1 MKPGDKN
8 MQNEIDNAIAEL
20 QAAQE
25 NFNCALVK
33 VALGGGEDL
42 ESTIKTQL
50 GIIVPLAEAVAV
62 HMAFQSLEDALLGA
76 AAEVA
81 NELKIFQ
88 K

>member
-1 MKPGDKN
+1 
-8 MQNEIDNAIAEL
+8 MQNEIDNAIAAL

-33 VALGGGEDL
+33 AALGGSEAL

-62 HMAFQSLEDALLGA
+62 HMAFRALEDALLGA
-76 AAEVA
+76 AEEVA
-81 NELKIFQ
+81 KGLESFQ